1 MGRSAGKPA
10 PRPLPPTLGVALFS
24 PGLLGI
30 LLMAAIPLLAIYAVA
45 GTVLRVAVAAF
56 NRSNASVTFSASTGS
71 VARISLY
78 AWLASVA
85 LFAMCAALNYWFT
98 QYSGNTILRL
108 YPLLQQFASVAL
120 FFFFLSRRASPKYA
134 AQPAASRTRLLWSLA
149 IAAVPCVFLFLA
161 ANIWH
166 LSRGNS

>member
-1 MGRSAGKPA
+1 M
-10 PRPLPPTLGVALFS
+10 FS

-56 NRSNASVTFSASTGS
+56 NRSNAYVTFSASTGS